1 VKVNNR
7 IEDIVKDIE
16 KLRDKHAP
24 DNAPDREKYDE
35 VIEPDY
41 IIKKNNGEKLV
52 RRKCYHCNK
61 ESYMGKFQRWCS
73 ALCKYNATKDYDSFT
88 QDDYKV
94 SK

>member
-1 VKVNNR
+1 MKG
-7 IEDIVKDIE
+7 KYSY
-16 KLRDKHAP
+16 
-24 DNAPDREKYDE
+24 DN
-35 VIEPDY
+35 VQPDY

-61 ESYMGKFQRWCS
+61 ESYMSKFQRWCS